1 MPSLFLDGLPDTGD
15 PIGENAVKRG
25 EGVAAASPGAR
36 FSVCSGLGAI
46 ADDSAVGAFFKLVTE
61 SIDDRLEL
69 LTCPRFIV
77 EATLDLRLVRSDTSG
92 VFGPAKM
99 AKAEFPELPLLRA
112 GRT

>member
-1 MPSLFLDGLPDTGD
+1 M
-15 PIGENAVKRG
+15 
-25 EGVAAASPGAR
+25 
-36 FSVCSGLGAI
+36 

-99 AKAEFPELPLLRA
+99 ANAEFPELPLLRA